1 MSKRGLPGD
10 FKLRHDA
17 HYVEQLAARS
27 SGAPIGRLIPI
38 ERLEPNPTQ
47 PRVEIGDLADLV
59 ESIKAVGV
67 LEPILVR
74 PAEIGGRFMIISGE
88 RRYRAS
94 LQAGLKEMPCIEM
107 NVDDRTVA
115 EIALIENL
123 QRKDLTPFEEA
134 EGLEA
139 LATRYGYTHEQIATR
154 IGKSRS
160 SITEALSIATL
171 PAEVKDV
178 CRRADISSKSLL
190 LQVVRLKDPVKMLE
204 FVERIGR
211 QGMTRDEARAA
222 RKPAASTRP
231 RPYEF
236 KFQPSTKE
244 FSISLRFRRSA
255 VSDSE
260 LAGALR
266 SALAEVEARL
276 ETAGGAADAGEGSS
290 ETRS

>member
-1 MSKRGLPGD
+1 MSKRGLPTN

-27 SGAPIGRLIPI
+27 TGAPIGRLIPI
-38 ERLEPNPTQ
+38 DRLEPNPTQ
-47 PRVEIGDLADLV
+47 PRVEIGDLAELV

-107 NVDDRTVA
+107 DVDDRTVA
-115 EIALIENL
+115 EIGLIENL
-123 QRKDLTPFEEA
+123 QRKDLTAFEEA

-139 LATRYGYTHEQIATR
+139 LATRFGYTHELIAQR
-154 IGKSRS
+154 VGKSRS

-171 PAEVKDV
+171 PADVKDL
-178 CRRADISSKSLL
+178 CRRADITSKSML
-190 LQVVRLKDPVKMLE
+190 LQVVRLKDAGAMRA
-204 FVERIGR
+204 FVERVRR

-222 RKPAASTRP
+222 RKPGSSRQKP
-231 RPYEF
+231 FEF
-236 KFQPSTKE
+236 RFQPQTKE
-244 FSISLRFRRSA
+244 FAISLRFRRST
-255 VSDSE
+255 VSDAE
-260 LAGALR
+260 LAEALR
-266 SALAEVEARL
+266 AVLAEVEGRL
-276 ETAGGAADAGEGSS
+276 GEASGRPDP
-290 ETRS
+290 EE

>member
-1 MSKRGLPGD
+1 VSKRGLPTN

-27 SGAPIGRLIPI
+27 TGAPIGRLIPI
-38 ERLEPNPTQ
+38 DRLEPNPTQ
-47 PRVEIGDLADLV
+47 PRVEIGDLAELV

-107 NVDDRTVA
+107 DVDDRTVA
-115 EIALIENL
+115 EIGLIENL
-123 QRKDLTPFEEA
+123 QRKDLTAFEEA

-139 LATRYGYTHEQIATR
+139 LATRFGYTHELIAQR
-154 IGKSRS
+154 VGKSRS

-171 PAEVKDV
+171 PADVKDL
-178 CRRADISSKSLL
+178 CRRADIASKSML
-190 LQVVRLKDPVKMLE
+190 LQVVRLKDAGAMRA
-204 FVERIGR
+204 FVERVRR

-222 RKPAASTRP
+222 RKPVSSRQKP
-231 RPYEF
+231 FEF
-236 KFQPSTKE
+236 RFQPQTKE
-244 FSISLRFRRSA
+244 FAISLRFRRST
-255 VSDSE
+255 VSDAE
-260 LAGALR
+260 LAEALR
-266 SALAEVEARL
+266 AVLAEVEGRL
-276 ETAGGAADAGEGSS
+276 GEASGRPDPEESL
-290 ETRS
+290 